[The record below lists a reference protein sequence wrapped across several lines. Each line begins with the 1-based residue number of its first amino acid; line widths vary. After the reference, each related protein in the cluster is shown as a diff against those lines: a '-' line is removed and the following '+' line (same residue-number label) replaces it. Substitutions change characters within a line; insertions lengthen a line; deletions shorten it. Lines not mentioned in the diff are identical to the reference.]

1 MLSCEEISKLVSESF
16 EQKISLWKRL
26 NLRFHLSMCR
36 LCRRFHK
43 DLVHLNQES
52 KHIAE
57 QFEKEVDKESSAKLS
72 EESRDRMK
80 RLLESRSP

>member
-16 EQKISLWKRL
+16 EHKISFWKRL

-36 LCRRFHK
+36 LCLGFRK
-43 DLVHLNQES
+43 DLVHLSEET
-52 KHIAE
+52 KRFAEHI
-57 QFEKEVDKESSAKLS
+57 EKEVDEESEVKLS